1 MLYNS
6 VMSRS
11 SAFSGMNLGRDEA
24 RYWHKRIYSGMVRND
39 SRFPRTSKTW
49 LTHVGL
55 YLGPAHPGPP
65 RRSRR
70 RSRIRGIP
78 HVEAQLVPLRATQR
92 GSRAATRGPHRYGH
106 RRRCVFFLSIQ
117 TYRGHLSHSLQQHAS
132 GNTAAVRPT
141 HTASAAP
148 AKPQRRLRPHSQNG
162 YVRLFLPS
170 FSTLTPPQWLGYS
183 YGPTAA
189 GYASSSG
196 SGYGYGGFRG
206 RRSSFGAAGSP
217 YMGAAG
223 MGGVSAPGGSPFMGG
238 GSPYM
243 GAAGVPPRAVSP
255 LPGAMGAGMGMG
267 AGAGMGRL
275 DVSNDDESR
284 LTSGRACR

>member
-55 YLGPAHPGPP
+55 HLGPAHPGPS

-70 RSRIRGIP
+70 RSRIRGVP

-106 RRRCVFFLSIQ
+106 RRRCVSPFQFKRTADTSHTLCSNTPLAIQ
-117 TYRGHLSHSLQQHAS
+117 RPS
-132 GNTAAVRPT
+132 GRHIRP
-141 HTASAAP
+141 
-148 AKPQRRLRPHSQNG
+148 PQRLRSCSRSCDRARRTGTCASFYLLSQSSLRHSG
-162 YVRLFLPS
+162 
-170 FSTLTPPQWLGYS
+170 
-183 YGPTAA
+183 
-189 GYASSSG
+189 
-196 SGYGYGGFRG
+196 
-206 RRSSFGAAGSP
+206 
-217 YMGAAG
+217 
-223 MGGVSAPGGSPFMGG
+223 
-238 GSPYM
+238 
-243 GAAGVPPRAVSP
+243 
-255 LPGAMGAGMGMG
+255 
-267 AGAGMGRL
+267 
-275 DVSNDDESR
+275 
-284 LTSGRACR
+284 